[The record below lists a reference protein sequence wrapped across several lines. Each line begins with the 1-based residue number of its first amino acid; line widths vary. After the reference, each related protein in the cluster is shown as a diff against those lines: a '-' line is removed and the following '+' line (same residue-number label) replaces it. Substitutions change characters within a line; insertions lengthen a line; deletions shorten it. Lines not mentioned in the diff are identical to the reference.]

1 MFLMLIEQDRSKPI
15 AHVVKLF
22 ALIKKK
28 KRVHAFFVK

>member
-1 MFLMLIEQDRSKPI
+1 MLIEQDRSKPI

-28 KRVHAFFVK
+28 KEYMLSL